1 MNYKINPR
9 NGDKLSV
16 LGYGC
21 MRFGGDSLSSSFSG
35 AFDPKKAEQLIK
47 SAVENGINYFDT
59 AYVYAGSEEVLGKTL
74 QKYGF
79 RDKVYIATK
88 MPLILCRN
96 KSDLDKYFAKHLE
109 RLQTDYIDYYL
120 LHMLT
125 DIKPGTPSVIGE
137 SKNGLQKRRRPGRSG
152 SSVFLFMGRRT
163 NFWRYLMPTTGISA
177 KSSITIPMKT
187 IRPE

>member
-1 MNYKINPR
+1 MEDMI
-9 NGDKLSV
+9 KLNQ
-16 LGYGC
+16 
-21 MRFGGDSLSSSFSG
+21 SG
-35 AFDPKKAEQLIK
+35 EK
-47 SAVENGINYFDT
+47 
-59 AYVYAGSEEVLGKTL
+59 YVYAGSEEVLGKTL

-125 DIKPGTPSVIGE
+125 D
-137 SKNGLQKRRRPGRSG
+137 
-152 SSVFLFMGRRT
+152 
-163 NFWRYLMPTTGISA
+163 
-177 KSSITIPMKT
+177 MKT
-187 IRPE
+187 WNTLSDWGIKEWGAGRISGAA